1 MRLASVDP
9 AHAAAAAAPGWS
21 EVLGDASLDYLRPHY
36 TQQQP
41 VAAYPPINHRLEVL
55 PARYLT
61 EVPEKLLG
69 YLPQVG
75 ATLTAAFAA
84 RAVTAS
90 DFSLDLD
97 ETLHRGTS
105 VLMAALE
112 SI

>member
-41 VAAYPPINHRLEVL
+41 VAAYPPVNYQLEKL

-61 EVPEKLLG
+61 EIPEKIMQIMPKVITLIGVG
-69 YLPQVG
+69 Y
-75 ATLTAAFAA
+75 
-84 RAVTAS
+84 
-90 DFSLDLD
+90 
-97 ETLHRGTS
+97 RGRGRGS
-105 VLMAALE
+105 FP
-112 SI
+112 